1 MRVMASRDVSAE
13 NFNPVLELKTNDV
26 IVVLSKT

>member
-13 NFNPVLELKTNDV
+13 NMDLVLELKTNDV

>member
-1 MRVMASRDVSAE
+1 MRVTASGDVSAE
-13 NFNPVLELKTNDV
+13 NSDLVLELKTNDV

>member
-13 NFNPVLELKTNDV
+13 NSELVLELKTNDV

>member
-13 NFNPVLELKTNDV
+13 NADLVLELKTNDV